1 MDIEIESLDGMD
13 DSCLTT
19 TLCDAMKTTLQSWAL
34 IQSGAIDES
43 KVFDSDSDFQ
53 RRSG

>member
-13 DSCLTT
+13 DPCLTT
-19 TLCDAMKTTLQSWAL
+19 TLCDAMKTILQSGSL

-53 RRSG
+53 RRSR